1 MAVAL
6 RQRRLSGTTATA
18 GPVVADLE
26 DMESPT
32 AIAFI
37 AASTPSTT
45 KKKGSDLMAMVGAKG
60 NTYEE
65 LSDPSSRELTLFRVF
80 RVFRALRVLRL
91 HNLIRSRK
99 HGYNYEWGVFVF
111 SLSAIIFVAAGIFH
125 ALEDYPSRDRRLQF
139 HDSLY
144 YILVTLSTIGYGDIV
159 PTRPLTE
166 FFVMGL
172 IIVVVTTVPAQI
184 ARLHALHVSIHAY
197 DGAYVCRP
205 GRGHVI
211 VCGHVVH
218 DSFADFLTEFY
229 HPSRGVISFDIVV
242 LSPDPPSPAMT
253 RLLSNVVY
261 ATKTTFLKG
270 SLVHDVDRKRTQ
282 LASAEAVF
290 VLADKDAR
298 ATEAQ
303 DATTLLQALSI
314 RNYADRYKDTS
325 RNGG

>member
-1 MAVAL
+1 
-6 RQRRLSGTTATA
+6 
-18 GPVVADLE
+18 
-26 DMESPT
+26 
-32 AIAFI
+32 
-37 AASTPSTT
+37 
-45 KKKGSDLMAMVGAKG
+45 
-60 NTYEE
+60 
-65 LSDPSSRELTLFRVF
+65 
-80 RVFRALRVLRL
+80 
-91 HNLIRSRK
+91 
-99 HGYNYEWGVFVF
+99 
-111 SLSAIIFVAAGIFH
+111 
-125 ALEDYPSRDRRLQF
+125 
-139 HDSLY
+139 
-144 YILVTLSTIGYGDIV
+144 
-159 PTRPLTE
+159 
-166 FFVMGL
+166 
-172 IIVVVTTVPAQI
+172 VTTVPAQI

-261 ATKTTFLKG
+261 ATKTTFLKVLLSLVLLSLVLLSLVLMS

-314 RNYADRYKDTS
+314 RNYADSTGCHIRMYLQMLSDDHQELSHIIGANQTIHSNRVKADLVCRGVVCPGSCALILNLMQSVDQAKMHKHISHPTPWMHEYIGGMSQQVYAVLLSDAFDGHLYEDVARRFFTGQYMYVRRFEVVLLAVYRRDKDEDVPRVMLS
-325 RNGG
+325 PFGKSMRPGYI